1 MPDDARRLI
10 DFDLLSGQGGR
21 DRNRIAIFRRVH
33 ADFGLEGMNEMRC
46 VAKTGTE
53 RDLGGGPVRLAKH
66 LFGSIKP
73 NT

>member
-10 DFDLLSGQGGR
+10 DFDLLSGQGGW

-33 ADFGLEGMNEMRC
+33 ADFGLERMNEMRC
-46 VAKTGTE
+46 VAETSTK
-53 RDLGGGPVRLAKH
+53 RDLGGGSVRIAKQ